1 MSPPYASFESSD
13 TSGASLLNTTTVLR
27 SFTNIHERPIFWSLA
42 TNLGTTFKAPKNLGA
57 RAPGLFS
64 SSLQLSLTLVPD
76 PQASQGVRSFE
87 LSIASIHERPIF
99 WSLATNLGTIF
110 KAPKN
115 LGALAPRLFSS
126 SLKRIETD

>member
-1 MSPPYASFESSD
+1 MR
-13 TSGASLLNTTTVLR
+13 GHQR
-27 SFTNIHERPIFWSLA
+27 SKFQERPIFWSLA